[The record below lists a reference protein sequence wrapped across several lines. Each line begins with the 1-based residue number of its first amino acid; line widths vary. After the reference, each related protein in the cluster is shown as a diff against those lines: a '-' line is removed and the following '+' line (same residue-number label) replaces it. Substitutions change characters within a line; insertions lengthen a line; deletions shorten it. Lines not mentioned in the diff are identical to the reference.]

1 MANDIQDKLKNLS
14 KAEREY
20 ALKIMREMSR
30 NGNSQ
35 TYKNLLY
42 SDYEEIPVDIE
53 TFLKDDRYLGK
64 GLVN

>member
-53 TFLKDDRYLGK
+53 TLLKDDR
-64 GLVN
+64 